1 MSLSIN
7 QLAQSLELAQKE
19 RRPCAPLSDT
29 HPNLSVDDAYAIQQ
43 NNIAARVEKGARV
56 IGYKVGITSEAI
68 QNWLNVSEPDFGVLL
83 DEMEVGDG
91 DAIDTQQLLQPR
103 VEGEVAFV
111 LKSDLEGTSFSR
123 AEIISAVD
131 YALPAI
137 EIIDSRIADWKIKYE
152 DTIADNASSARFV
165 LGTTPVKLS
174 DIDLVLAGMRLS
186 KNGAVVSTGV
196 GAACLNNPINA
207 LLWLANT
214 LGKRGVKLKAGSVI
228 LSGALGKVSDVKSG
242 DFVDLAISQL
252 GHCRVRF
259 R

>member
-1 MSLSIN
+1 MPIEK
-7 QLAQSLELAQKE
+7 LAESLEDARLQQN
-19 RRPCAPLSDT
+19 PCAPLTQT
-29 HPNLSVDDAYAIQQ
+29 HADISVDDAYAIQQ
-43 NNIAARVEKGARV
+43 INIARRVEMGARV
-56 IGYKVGITSEAI
+56 VGYKVGITSEAI
-68 QNWLNVSEPDFGVLL
+68 QNWLNVDEPDFGVLL
-83 DEMEVGDG
+83 SDMEIGDG
-91 DAIDTQQLLQPR
+91 DAIESAQLIQPR
-103 VEGEVAFV
+103 VEGEIAFV
-111 LKSDLEGTSFSR
+111 LKSTLKGTSFSR
-123 AEIISAVD
+123 AEIISAID

-137 EIIDSRIADWKIKYE
+137 EIIDSRVTDWKIKYE

-214 LGKRGVKLKAGSVI
+214 LGKRGVELKAGSVI